1 MRCPPAVEW
10 LADDLIGHAE
20 GIMMV
25 QYGHEYKGLQRLRSL
40 FDEAFG
46 EDALSRAGG
55 AVYGFAPGR
64 VELAGNHTDH
74 QGGQVISA
82 AIEQG
87 IYGLALCNGTSRV
100 RIAMEG
106 FGSFEI
112 DLAQPCALEPRSEE
126 RGTSQ
131 ALVRG
136 MLVSSANLCNLTGFD
151 MVTCGDLP
159 TGCGL
164 SSSAAFEMLVGVC
177 ADALFAV
184 DDAKAASRTPLE
196 LALVGQEVERAF
208 FDKPCGAQDQIASAF
223 GGIVAMDFSEKPP
236 KTSSLDFDF
245 ESSGYTLCLIDSK
258 VDHSLHRDDF
268 AAVPGE
274 MRAVAELL
282 GGEVL
287 GDIGVDVF
295 LGKLQIVRRALGD
308 RAAMRAIHFYD
319 ETRRVDTQHRA
330 LVCGDFD
337 AFLALARLAGASS
350 AQYLQNA
357 SAFAGGADAAQPVMV
372 ILALCAHFLEAR
384 GAWRVHG
391 GGFGGGVLAFVPTE
405 EAAAFMARM
414 DAVLG
419 YEACMTLRISEQ
431 GARAVRLAV

>member
-1 MRCPPAVEW
+1 MAQQER
-10 LADDLIGHAE
+10 G
-20 GIMMV
+20 
-25 QYGHEYKGLQRLRSL
+25 YKGLQRLRSL
-40 FDEAFG
+40 YGEAFG
-46 EDALSRAGG
+46 EDAWSRVGG

-82 AIEQG
+82 AIERG
-87 IYGLALCNGTSRV
+87 IYGLASSNGTNRV
-100 RIAMEG
+100 RVVMEG
-106 FGSFEI
+106 FGSFEL
-112 DLAQPCALEPRSEE
+112 DLTDARIGDPVAHE

-136 MLVSSANLCNLTGFD
+136 MLASSANLCNLAGFD

-159 TGCGL
+159 AGCGL

-184 DDAKAASRTPLE
+184 DDAKAALRTPLE
-196 LALVGQEVERAF
+196 LALVGQEVERVF

-245 ESSGYTLCLIDSK
+245 ELSGYTLCLIDSK
-258 VDHSLHRDDF
+258 VDHSLHGDDF

-287 GDIGVDVF
+287 GDIKVDVF
-295 LGKLQIVRRALGD
+295 LGKLQTVRGALGD

-350 AQYLQNA
+350 AQYLQNV
-357 SAFAGGADAAQPVMV
+357 STFARGADAAQPVMV

-405 EAAAFMARM
+405 EVADFMAQM
-414 DAVLG
+414 GAVLG